1 MRKMGKKVLYFIT
14 SEDITGVELA
24 MEHSA
29 EDDVTILL
37 LQNAVY
43 FANKSNKAVSQ
54 ALNQNKTVAAC
65 KEHVDIRGLSNFIS
79 DKIKLVASDGVIDLI
94 FENDSIINF

>member
-1 MRKMGKKVLYFIT
+1 MGKKVLYFIT

-24 MEHSA
+24 MEHTDD
-29 EDDVTILL
+29 DDVTILL

-54 ALNQNKTVAAC
+54 ALNQKKTVFAC
-65 KEHVDIRGLSNFIS
+65 KEHIDIRGLNKFIS
-79 DKIKLVASDGVIDLI
+79 DKIRLVASDEVIDLI
-94 FENDSIINF
+94 FENDSIINM

>member
-1 MRKMGKKVLYFIT
+1 MGKKVLYFIT

-24 MEHSA
+24 MEHTE

-43 FANKSNKAVSQ
+43 FASKSNKAVTQ
-54 ALNQNKTVAAC
+54 ALNQNKKVAAC
-65 KEHVDIRGLSNFIS
+65 KEHIDIRGLSKFIS
-79 DKIKLVASDGVIDLI
+79 DKIKLVASTEVIDLI
-94 FENDSIINF
+94 FENETIINM

>member
-1 MRKMGKKVLYFIT
+1 MGKKVLYFIT

-24 MEHSA
+24 MEHTD

-43 FANKSNKAVSQ
+43 FANKANKAVSQ
-54 ALNQNKTVAAC
+54 ALNQKKSVAAC
-65 KEHVDIRGLSNFIS
+65 KEHVDLRGLTNFIS
-79 DKIKLVASDGVIDLI
+79 DKIKLVTTEEVVDLI
-94 FENDSIINF
+94 FENDAIINM

>member
-1 MRKMGKKVLYFIT
+1 MGKKVLYFIT

-24 MEHSA
+24 MEHTD

-43 FANKSNKAVSQ
+43 FANKSNKAVAQ
-54 ALNQNKTVAAC
+54 ALIQNKKVAAC
-65 KEHVDIRGLSNFIS
+65 KEHIDIRGLSNFIS
-79 DKIKLVASDGVIDLI
+79 DKIKLVASSDVIDLI
-94 FENDSIINF
+94 FECETIINM

>member
-1 MRKMGKKVLYFIT
+1 MGKKVLYFIT

-24 MEHSA
+24 MEHTD

-43 FANKSNKAVSQ
+43 FANKSNKAVSL
-54 ALNQNKTVAAC
+54 ALNQKKKVAAC
-65 KEHVDIRGLSNFIS
+65 KEDVDIRGITKFIS
-79 DKIKLVASDGVIDLI
+79 NGISLVASDEVVDLI
-94 FENDSIINF
+94 FENDTIINM

>member
-1 MRKMGKKVLYFIT
+1 MGKKVLYFIT

-37 LQNAVY
+37 LQNAVF

>member
-1 MRKMGKKVLYFIT
+1 MGKKVLYFIT

-24 MEHSA
+24 MEHTD

-43 FANKSNKAVSQ
+43 FANKSNEAVSQ
-54 ALNQNKTVAAC
+54 ALNQKKTVAAC
-65 KEHVDIRGLSNFIS
+65 KEHIELRGLTNFVS
-79 DKIKLVASDGVIDLI
+79 EEVKLVASEDVVDLI
-94 FENDSIINF
+94 FQNDTIINM

>member
-1 MRKMGKKVLYFIT
+1 MGKKVLYFIT

-24 MEHSA
+24 MEHTD

-43 FANKSNKAVSQ
+43 FANESNQAVSQ
-54 ALNQNKTVAAC
+54 AINQKKTVAAC
-65 KEHVDIRGLSNFIS
+65 KEHIDIRGLSNFIS
-79 DKIKLVASDGVIDLI
+79 DKINLVTSDEVVDLI
-94 FENDSIINF
+94 FENETIINM

>member
-1 MRKMGKKVLYFIT
+1 MGKKVLYFIT

-24 MEHSA
+24 MEHSD

-43 FANKSNKAVSQ
+43 FANKTNKAVSQ

-65 KEHVDIRGLSNFIS
+65 KEHIDIRGLSNFVS
-79 DKIKLVASDGVIDLI
+79 DKIKQVASDDVVDLI

>member
-1 MRKMGKKVLYFIT
+1 MGIKVLYFIT

-24 MEHSA
+24 MEHTD

-43 FANKSNKAVSQ
+43 FANKSNKAISQ
-54 ALNQNKTVAAC
+54 ALNQKKKVAVS
-65 KEHVDIRGLSNFIS
+65 KEHVEIRGLNKFIS
-79 DKIKLVASDGVIDLI
+79 DGIKLVASDEVVDLI
-94 FENDSIINF
+94 FENDTIINM

>member
-1 MRKMGKKVLYFIT
+1 MGKKVLYFIT

-24 MEHSA
+24 MEHTN

-54 ALNQNKTVAAC
+54 ALNQNKSVAAC
-65 KEHVDIRGLSNFIS
+65 KEHIDLRGLTNFIS
-79 DKIKLVASDGVIDLI
+79 DKIKLVTTEDVIDLI
-94 FENDSIINF
+94 FENDTIINM

>member
-1 MRKMGKKVLYFIT
+1 MGKKVMYFIT

-24 MEHSA
+24 MEHTD
-29 EDDVTILL
+29 EDDITILL

-54 ALNQNKTVAAC
+54 ALNYKKSVAAC
-65 KEHVDIRGLSNFIS
+65 KEHIESRGLTNFVS
-79 DKIKLVASDGVIDLI
+79 DEIKLVTSDDIIDLI
-94 FENDSIINF
+94 FQNDTIINM

>member
-1 MRKMGKKVLYFIT
+1 MGKKVLYFIT

-24 MEHSA
+24 MEHTD

-43 FANKSNKAVSQ
+43 FGNKSNKAVSQ
-54 ALNQNKTVAAC
+54 ALNQKKKVAAC
-65 KEHVDIRGLSNFIS
+65 KEDVDIRGITKFIS
-79 DKIKLVASDGVIDLI
+79 DGISLVASDEVVDLI
-94 FENDSIINF
+94 FENDTIINM

>member
-1 MRKMGKKVLYFIT
+1 MGKKVLYFIT

-24 MEHSA
+24 MEHTD

-43 FANKSNKAVSQ
+43 FANKSNRAVSQ
-54 ALNQNKTVAAC
+54 AINQKKRVAAC
-65 KEHVDIRGLSNFIS
+65 KEHIDIRGLNKFIS
-79 DKIKLVASDGVIDLI
+79 DSINLVASDEVVDLI
-94 FENDSIINF
+94 F

>member
-1 MRKMGKKVLYFIT
+1 MTKKVLYFIT

-24 MEHSA
+24 MEHTD

-43 FANKSNKAVSQ
+43 FANKSNKQVAQ
-54 ALNQNKTVAAC
+54 ALNQNKKVAAC
-65 KEHVDIRGLSNFIS
+65 EEHVNVRGLSKFIS
-79 DKIKLVASDGVIDLI
+79 EKVKLIKSDDVVDLI

>member
-1 MRKMGKKVLYFIT
+1 MGKKVLYFIT

-24 MEHSA
+24 MEHTD

-54 ALNQNKTVAAC
+54 AINQKKSVAAC
-65 KEHVDIRGLSNFIS
+65 KEHIDLRGLTNFIS
-79 DKIKLVASDGVIDLI
+79 DKIKLVTTEEVVDLI
-94 FENDSIINF
+94 FENDAIINM

>member
-1 MRKMGKKVLYFIT
+1 MSKKVLYFIT

-24 MEHSA
+24 MEHTE

-43 FANKSNKAVSQ
+43 FANKTNKAVSQ

-65 KEHVDIRGLSNFIS
+65 KEHIDIRGLSNFVS
-79 DKIKLVASDGVIDLI
+79 DKIKQVASADVVDLI
-94 FENDSIINF
+94 FENDSIINM

>member
-1 MRKMGKKVLYFIT
+1 MGKKVLYFIT

-24 MEHSA
+24 MEHKD

-54 ALNQNKTVAAC
+54 ALNQKKTVAAC
-65 KEHVDIRGLSNFIS
+65 KEHIELRGLTNFVS
-79 DKIKLVASDGVIDLI
+79 DEIKLVASDDVIDLI
-94 FENDSIINF
+94 FQNDTIINM

>member
-1 MRKMGKKVLYFIT
+1 MSKKVLYFIT

-24 MEHSA
+24 MEHTD

-43 FANKSNKAVSQ
+43 FANKANKEVTQ
-54 ALNQNKTVAAC
+54 ALNQNKKVAAC
-65 KEHVDIRGLSNFIS
+65 EEHVKARGLSKFIS
-79 DKIKLVASDGVIDLI
+79 EKVKLVKSDDVVDLI

>member
-1 MRKMGKKVLYFIT
+1 MGKKVLYFIT

-24 MEHSA
+24 MEHSD

-65 KEHVDIRGLSNFIS
+65 EEHIDIRGLSNFIS
-79 DKIKLVASDGVIDLI
+79 DKIKLVAADAVIDLI
-94 FENDSIINF
+94 FENDSIINL

>member
-1 MRKMGKKVLYFIT
+1 MGKKVLYFIT
-14 SEDITGVELA
+14 SDDISGVELA
-24 MEHSA
+24 MEHTD

-43 FANKSNKAVSQ
+43 FANKTNQAISQ

-65 KEHVDIRGLSNFIS
+65 KEHIDLRGLTNFIS
-79 DKIKLVASDGVIDLI
+79 DKIKLVTTEDVIDLI
-94 FENDSIINF
+94 FENDAIINM

>member
-1 MRKMGKKVLYFIT
+1 MGKKVLYFIT

-24 MEHSA
+24 MEHTD

-43 FANKSNKAVSQ
+43 FANKSNRSVSQ
-54 ALNQNKTVAAC
+54 ALNQKKKVAAC
-65 KEHVDIRGLSNFIS
+65 KEHVDIRGINKFIS
-79 DKIKLVASDGVIDLI
+79 DGIKLVASDEVVDLI
-94 FENDSIINF
+94 FENDTIINM